1 MNSDLQTQKET
12 LEHNLTKLLEFVND
26 KTEPKEAIKIYENV
40 ISIVRANLEKIGKI
54 EHLDSTVKYK

>member
-12 LEHNLTKLLEFVND
+12 LEHNLTRLLEFVND

-54 EHLDSTVKYK
+54 EQLDSTAKYK